1 MVHVP
6 GLLAIDVFT
15 CGKTPSTTDHI
26 ANSILEQV
34 QQLFPESSAQVARML
49 RFEHF
54 DVQRYLEEYY
64 GLPAPDVPLS
74 TDNAALLRFFDAAY
88 TRIRD
93 AQVCVR
99 AMGDVGDSVHRMQLA
114 CFRCACFSPG

>member
-99 AMGDVGDSVHRMQLA
+99 AMGDVGDSVHRMRLA